1 VGERDMTNI
10 IVVTNTREQQSI
22 MTYLREKLKG
32 DYLTDSSVTIV
43 QSGMT
48 RVDVIHTVKGMQHLA
63 ARYHVILVPIS
74 MSLENLRGFSH
85 QTNININPLL
95 KRLDA
100 MKAEAIAFVNSHK
113 LPDISKQ
120 RHKEVFAKTMGIM
133 FNKEG

>member
-1 VGERDMTNI
+1 MTSI

-22 MTYLREKLKG
+22 MAYLREKLKG
-32 DYLTDSSVTIV
+32 DYLTDHTISIV

-48 RVDVIHTVKGMQHLA
+48 RVDVIHTVKGTQHLVV
-63 ARYHVILVPIS
+63 RYHVILVPVS
-74 MSLENLRGFSH
+74 MSLENLQGFSH

-100 MKAEAIAFVNSHK
+100 MKAEAIAFVSSHK

-120 RHKEVFAKTMGIM
+120 RHKEAFSKAMQTMFGEL
-133 FNKEG
+133 K